1 MIINTE
7 YIVRKYSFS
16 YIIQLDDVYLYYVV
30 NPLGCNGQTITVML
44 VFLLLSLFSLDHL
57 LLLAMFALHE
67 PTG

>member
-57 LLLAMFALHE
+57 LLLAMFGLHE